1 MNKEQFL
8 ALLWLRW
15 RLWAN
20 RWRKSSGF
28 GKVLSIILLAMAVM
42 LVVGVFV
49 GGVALGWFGLGQA
62 KPVIYFV
69 VADVAIGLFIFFWL
83 IGLMSELQIGRAS
96 CRERV

>member
-1 MNKEQFL
+1 MNREQFL

-28 GKVLSIILLAMAVM
+28 GKALSIILLVVAMA

-49 GGVALGWFGLGQA
+49 GGVALGWFGGFQRRRTCG
-62 KPVIYFV
+62 FR
-69 VADVAIGLFIFFWL
+69 DT
-83 IGLMSELQIGRAS
+83 S
-96 CRERV
+96 RERRRRRM